1 MFYVPFHEK
10 PAKTMRQPKLT
21 TSIRPRVNSPFARFR
36 PAARIT
42 EFHRGYART
51 LRFPDGRMRRRG
63 FALARFLASFFVIA
77 LLVAL
82 PPTLAQG
89 EGKFVIKAIGEKP
102 LSQLPQAPLYW
113 RLKTFPTLAAAE
125 AAAGPTSVAADVEG
139 RFWLFTLGAPGAQ
152 RLAAPKSPKSAL
164 CRRRL
169 RPPQIDYASTTPVGP
184 PGRRRPSTQ
193 PGSETFDALGG
204 DLSQRTPRRMRLEAG
219 QSMPGHAPGMATEV
233 SSSGRV
239 TCMCWSCSST
249 RPSGSRRL
257 PLSDRPRASLSRR
270 GNGQISAFS
279 SASFVTLASRS
290 T

>member
-1 MFYVPFHEK
+1 
-10 PAKTMRQPKLT
+10 MRQPKLT

-63 FALARFLASFFVIA
+63 FALARFLASFFDIA